1 MNTRRQTARDFTQP
15 VMENWSGHSES
26 TTRQKSQRIGGQR
39 LSPPTK
45 KKKKC
50 CHCAVVTGQT
60 PWVVFTH
67 ARTRTNTQSIPA
79 RARRGASSPGGS
91 RVQPL
96 TLTGN
101 LDRPAISAL
110 NGSAA
115 QALKGVELI
124 SVRT

>member
-1 MNTRRQTARDFTQP
+1 MGRVYTRA
-15 VMENWSGHSES
+15 H
-26 TTRQKSQRIGGQR
+26 
-39 LSPPTK
+39 
-45 KKKKC
+45 
-50 CHCAVVTGQT
+50 
-60 PWVVFTH
+60 TH
-67 ARTRTNTQSIPA
+67 TLTQSIPA
-79 RARRGASSPGGS
+79 RARRGAAPGGS

-115 QALKGVELI
+115 QALKEIKLI